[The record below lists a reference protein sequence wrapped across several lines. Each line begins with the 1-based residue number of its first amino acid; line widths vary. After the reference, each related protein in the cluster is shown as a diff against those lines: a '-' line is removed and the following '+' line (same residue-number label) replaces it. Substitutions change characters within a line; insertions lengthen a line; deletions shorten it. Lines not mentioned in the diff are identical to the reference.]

1 MDFVVC
7 AQLWPS
13 ASFRHVADRSC
24 LYSVGGTGSGIG
36 YAFELGYGYL
46 RRPWATFLRRQ
57 EGIGYVSRKVIVMS
71 VIFFFYFWVLDLV
84 AEHRS
89 FLTMAALIYVR
100 RTIDR

>member
-7 AQLWPS
+7 AQQWPS

-46 RRPWATFLRRQ
+46 RRSWATFLRRQ

-71 VIFFFYFWVLDLV
+71 VIFFFLILGVGFSGGTL
-84 AEHRS
+84 
-89 FLTMAALIYVR
+89 FLSNYG
-100 RTIDR
+100 RTAICPYNQR